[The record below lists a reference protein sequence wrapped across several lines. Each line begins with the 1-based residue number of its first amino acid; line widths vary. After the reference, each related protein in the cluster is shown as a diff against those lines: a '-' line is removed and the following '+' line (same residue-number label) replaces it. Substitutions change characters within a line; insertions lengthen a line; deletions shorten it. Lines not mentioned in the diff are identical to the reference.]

1 MLVAQVLSKLIGLSH
16 KCCGS
21 RYKAVEVIERA
32 RVLPST
38 LHVLP
43 SMVLSPCQPLRRSG
57 EVPVMRAKGPGDTY
71 LGTLLRSDAQD

>member
-1 MLVAQVLSKLIGLSH
+1 MAVAF
-16 KCCGS
+16 KCCEV
-21 RYKAVEVIERA
+21 RCKAVEVIERA

-43 SMVLSPCQPLRRSG
+43 SMVLSPCQLLRRPG
-57 EVPVMRAKGPGDTY
+57 EVPMMRAKGPGDTY